1 MSIWAIIDDIAA
13 HLDAA
18 KGGKVDATVD
28 AMLSA
33 LSETI
38 ADALPTAN
46 QTVLREGALALR
58 RALDVTRGVDEEA
71 AAFAA
76 GQLAAAADLLGFAA
90 GRAASDEA
98 IALAARPT
106 HFKLL
111 AALTEDARSN
121 SYLQNALGGVTDAY
135 VCRLLRELRAAGLVT
150 TQRRGREAFNTLTP
164 AGRLI
169 ASQALAQAPQIRLPA
184 ILDMAQFNYVLNA
197 IPAANDD
204 FGSEIPRL
212 QVAH

>member
-1 MSIWAIIDDIAA
+1 MSIWTIIDEIAT
-13 HLDAA
+13 HLHAA
-18 KGGKVDATVD
+18 KDGKVDATVD

-46 QTVLREGALALR
+46 QTVLSEGALALR
-58 RALDVTRGVDEEA
+58 RALDAAGEVDEA
-71 AAFAA
+71 SATFAA

-98 IALAARPT
+98 VALAARPT
-106 HFKLL
+106 HSALL
-111 AALTEDARSN
+111 AALTKDARSN
-121 SYLQNALGGVTDAY
+121 GYLQKALGGVTDAY
-135 VCRLLRELRAAGLVT
+135 VCRLLKELRTASLVT
-150 TQRRGREAFNTLTP
+150 TQKRGREAFNTLTP
-164 AGRLI
+164 VGRLLA
-169 ASQALAQAPQIRLPA
+169 ASQALAQAPKIQLPVT
-184 ILDMAQFNYVLNA
+184 IDMSQFNYMLNA
-197 IPAANDD
+197 IPVAND